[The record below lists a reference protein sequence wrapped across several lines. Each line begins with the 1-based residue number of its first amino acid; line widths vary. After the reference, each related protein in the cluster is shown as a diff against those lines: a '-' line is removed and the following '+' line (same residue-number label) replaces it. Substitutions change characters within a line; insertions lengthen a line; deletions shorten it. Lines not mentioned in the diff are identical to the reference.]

1 MRRQNKMCDLFRI
14 GVAGLKMELVCRYPY
29 TRALCRDY
37 LLPDGPV
44 DQRLSASEE
53 EIQRELDAGVSS
65 DLGYCESICLLRQLT
80 ELLWAHDTFLVHA
93 AAIAMDGRAYLFA
106 AMSGTGKSTHIR
118 QWGRRFGRRVTVI
131 NGDKPLLRLGA
142 DGVFRVCGSPWC
154 GKEGWQTNTEAPLA
168 GICFLERAE
177 TDFIEPMD
185 NRAVL
190 QKLFLQVV
198 VPEQDEHVD
207 ACFTLLDRLVS
218 TVPCYRLGCTISPHA
233 AEVAWRGMNPQEET
247 V

>member
-1 MRRQNKMCDLFRI
+1 MATDFVQTKIAGLRI
-14 GVAGLKMELVCRYPY
+14 GFRCQHELVRF
-29 TRALCRDY
+29 LCRDY
-37 LLPDGPV
+37 LT
-44 DQRLSASEE
+44 EE
-53 EIQRELDAGVSS
+53 PPMFVVEPAEKEIAQFQQIFPESMPA
-65 DLGYCESICLLRQLT
+65 YCESIAAHAAMCEQL
-80 ELLWAHDTFLVHA
+80 WIHHAFCMHA

-142 DGVFRVCGSPWC
+142 DGVFHACGSPWC

-207 ACFTLLDRLVS
+207 ACLTLLDRLVS

>member
-1 MRRQNKMCDLFRI
+1 MTAEMLTIR
-14 GVAGLKMELVCRYPY
+14 VAGLNVGFRFRY
-29 TRALCRDY
+29 DH
-37 LLPDGPV
+37 LPAIFSGYRTDCAPDFV
-44 DQRLSASEE
+44 VEASDEAIARYQAMMPE
-53 EIQRELDAGVSS
+53 QTPA
-65 DLGYCESICLLRQLT
+65 YCETVAAHAAMCEQLWT
-80 ELLWAHDTFLVHA
+80 HGAFCMHA

-142 DGVFRVCGSPWC
+142 DGVFRACGSPWC

-207 ACFTLLDRLVS
+207 ACLTLLDWLVS

>member
-1 MRRQNKMCDLFRI
+1 MGPPLRA
-14 GVAGLKMELVCRYPY
+14 AGHRH
-29 TRALCRDY
+29 
-37 LLPDGPV
+37 
-44 DQRLSASEE
+44 QRGQAPPA
-53 EIQRELDAGVSS
+53 AG
-65 DLGYCESICLLRQLT
+65 C
-80 ELLWAHDTFLVHA
+80 
-93 AAIAMDGRAYLFA
+93 
-106 AMSGTGKSTHIR
+106 
-118 QWGRRFGRRVTVI
+118 GRRV
-131 NGDKPLLRLGA
+131 PRLRLA
-142 DGVFRVCGSPWC
+142 LC

-207 ACFTLLDRLVS
+207 ACLTLLDWLVS

>member
-1 MRRQNKMCDLFRI
+1 MCDSFRI
-14 GVAGLKMELVCRYPY
+14 DVAGLKIELVCRYPY

-37 LLPDGPV
+37 LLPGGPV
-44 DQRLSASEE
+44 DHRLYASEE

-65 DLGYCESICLLRQLT
+65 DPGYCESICLLRQLT

-93 AAIAMDGRAYLFA
+93 AAIAMDGHAYLFA

-142 DGVFRVCGSPWC
+142 DGVFRACGSPWC

-207 ACFTLLDRLVS
+207 ACLTLLDRLVS